1 MKRFL
6 QRALG
11 WVERR
16 LFAQMHAQVDEITR
30 HLETLSAR
38 IDEVQ
43 AIVEAT
49 AARAATSTEHALS
62 LVESDAR
69 TARRF
74 AEIERLLGAT
84 PPGTR

>member
-16 LFAQMHAQVDEITR
+16 VFAQMYAKVDEINGR
-30 HLETLSAR
+30 LETLSTR
-38 IDEVQ
+38 LDEVQ
-43 AIVEAT
+43 AVVEAT
-49 AARAATSTEHALS
+49 AARAATSTEHSLG

-74 AEIERLLGAT
+74 EDIERLLGAT